1 MNDLN
6 SSQPLQQLQ
15 FENILR
21 DFELRENI
29 EKPITSN
36 STQQSEIKS
45 ELKSQNKEV
54 KLSELNN
61 INDIDNM
68 IRTLPFMN
76 DNIRTNIK
84 LGIEIYKQ
92 LNNFDR
98 NYIHKVI
105 NEKSKNSN

>member
-21 DFELRENI
+21 DFELRETI